1 MDQQISDTKESTM
14 DGVIWITGYSA
25 AGKTTI
31 GRKVEAGLRDRG
43 LPTVFLDGDDLRSIF
58 GANWGYEREQ
68 RIDLARVY
76 FRLCSHLASQGLT
89 VVISAVAM
97 YEDVYD
103 WVRTNIP
110 RSLQV
115 YLDVPEDERRRRDS
129 ETKKVYSK
137 SGDFTV
143 MYDEPQAPDLILQN
157 FGGSR
162 PEDHA
167 QAIIDR
173 YVALEVTDRDM
184 GREDHWR
191 DYYSKAKAPADPS
204 PFAETVAQRLE
215 PSSTLIEIGCG
226 NGRDASYFAREGFA
240 VTALDLSEAA
250 IEKCK
255 VDHADLPIRFLPG
268 KISDVQSELGEY
280 FDAAYSRFVIHA
292 MPVEEEI
299 ETISSAFE
307 SLKPGGDFHIECR
320 SINDPMAREGEV
332 ISPTERIHGH
342 YRRFIIREE
351 LEARLDDVGFDVV
364 DSLESN
370 GLAVFGDQDPVVIRI
385 VARKPA

>member
-1 MDQQISDTKESTM
+1 MDQQISDTKEPTM

-58 GANWGYEREQ
+58 GANWGSEREQ

-143 MYDEPQAPDLILQN
+143 MYDEPQTPDLILQN

-167 QAIIDR
+167 QAIIDH

-204 PFAETVAQRLE
+204 PFAEAVAQRLE
-215 PSSTLIEIGCG
+215 PASSLLEIGCG

-255 VDHADLPIRFLPG
+255 VDHADLSIRFLPG
-268 KISDVQSELGEY
+268 KISDVQDELGEY

-299 ETISSAFE
+299 ETISSVFE
-307 SLKPGGDFHIECR
+307 TLKPGGDFHIECR

-351 LEARLDDVGFDVV
+351 LEARLGDVGFDVV